1 MQDRAEHL
9 AIEQPAPSISQACGA
24 KKLPSSV
31 PGGTA

>member
-9 AIEQPAPSISQACGA
+9 AIEQPAPSISWTCSA
-24 KKLPSSV
+24 KKVPYSV